1 MGPLYLLF
9 LLLVPPLLFIIAIS
23 CKSQN
28 NSSLP
33 CPRKLPVI
41 GNLHQLGAHPH
52 RSLHKLS
59 LKYGPLMLLQLGSIP
74 TLIISTADALREV
87 FKAHDLA
94 FSSRPS
100 LYATTKFSYGSFTIA
115 FAPYGDF
122 WREARKVCISE
133 ILSVK
138 RVQSFHKIREEEVAD
153 LISGIKK
160 ACSSSVPVNLNKI
173 LHAVTNKIVSRVMFG
188 DKVATPEHGEILV
201 ETQRLLG
208 EFWVVDYLPWL
219 GWIDALTGLRG
230 RLAKNL
236 KQLDEFYEHVI
247 IEHTRGDAQEHELH
261 DLVHV
266 LLQLQ
271 KDPIHGKTFSSTD
284 HIKGIITVWFSLL
297 PMYYWDVVFFLEIL
311 FITLDGDV
319 SHLSHLSIFEEES
332 NFNLDA

>member
-1 MGPLYLLF
+1 MGPTYLLIF
-9 LLLVPPLLFIIAIS
+9 LLVLPPLLFIITKL
-23 CKSQN
+23 CKIQK

-33 CPRKLPVI
+33 CPRKLPIV
-41 GNLHQLGAHPH
+41 GNLHQLGTHPH

-59 LKYGPLMLLQLGSIP
+59 LKYGPIMLLQLGSIP
-74 TLIISTADALREV
+74 TLIISTADALREI

-138 RVQSFHKIREEEVAD
+138 RVQSFHKIREEEVAA
-153 LISGIKK
+153 LIYGIKK
-160 ACSSSVPVNLNKI
+160 ACSSSAKVNMNRM
-173 LHAVTNKIVSRVMFG
+173 LHALTNKIVSRVMFG
-188 DKVATPEHGEILV
+188 DIIDAPEHGDVLV
-201 ETQRLLG
+201 EMQRLLG

-230 RLAKNL
+230 RLRKNL
-236 KQLDEFYEHVI
+236 KQLDEFYDHVI
-247 IEHTRGDAQEHELH
+247 KEHMRGGAQEHELN

-266 LLQLQ
+266 LLQLH
-271 KDPIHGKTFSSTD
+271 KDPVHGETFSSIN
-284 HIKGIITVWFSLL
+284 HIKGIITVRLNI
-297 PMYYWDVVFFLEIL
+297 FL
-311 FITLDGDV
+311 
-319 SHLSHLSIFEEES
+319 S
-332 NFNLDA
+332 